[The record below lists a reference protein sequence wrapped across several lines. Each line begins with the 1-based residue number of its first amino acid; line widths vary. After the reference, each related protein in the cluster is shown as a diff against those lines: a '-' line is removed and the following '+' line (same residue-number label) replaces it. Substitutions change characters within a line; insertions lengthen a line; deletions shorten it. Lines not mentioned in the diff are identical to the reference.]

1 MSKLTNCPN
10 CGAKWSYEEQ
20 ETDSCDNCE
29 YPNNNVH
36 LPDLMSDPHF
46 EQLAESGRDA
56 VRKEIL
62 GCSGSCGMNY
72 CDDNGCLEKK
82 HILAEGVIPL
92 KHPDDELRN

>member
-20 ETDSCDNCE
+20 ETDSCDSCE
-29 YPNNNVH
+29 YPVFAAA
-36 LPDLMSDPHF
+36 PIPPADT
-46 EQLAESGRDA
+46 E
-56 VRKEIL
+56 K
-62 GCSGSCGMNY
+62 CSGNCGMSY

-92 KHPDDELRN
+92 KHPDDEKR